1 VSNGVAHLPATDLL
15 EMIRERKISSLELAD
30 LYIQRIE
37 TFDPEINAVVARD
50 FEAARRRARAADE
63 AMTRGEDWGPLQG
76 LPITIKDSFEV
87 AGMPC
92 TSGAPALKAHRP
104 IRDADLV
111 ERLLG
116 AGAIILGK
124 TNLPLFAGDC
134 QSYSAVYGQTNNPW
148 NVERVP
154 GGSSGGA
161 AAALAAGLTAL
172 ELGSDIGGSI
182 RNPAHMCGVFG
193 HKSSF
198 GIASMRGHIPPLP
211 GTFAGDYIIPGDLA
225 VAGPLA
231 RSARDLELALT
242 LMVGPG
248 VPQRSAWKLKLP
260 PSRGN
265 SLRDFR
271 VGLWLDDSAFPVDA
285 SVLRMLESAA
295 QKLSEAGARVESRH
309 PELDLSRSN
318 EVFQLLL
325 RCLSSPGLPE
335 DQFEVIAAEAAG
347 LSSADRS
354 ARACQVRATSMRHR
368 DWLRLEVERT
378 RMRQVW
384 ADFFDEFDVLLC
396 PAFPVTTFPHDHMED
411 RLRRTLQ
418 INGIECPYVDAS
430 TAWAGLTGVVY
441 LPSTTAPVGL
451 AEDGLPVGVQI
462 VAPFLED
469 RTSIR
474 FAELAEEVLGGFEA
488 PPRFDFS
495 GGLANRV
502 RAVSCH

>member
-1 VSNGVAHLPATDLL
+1 MSRHLAFLPATDLL
-15 EMIRERKISSLELAD
+15 EMIRERKISSLELVD

-37 TFDPEINAVVARD
+37 EFDPGINAVVARD
-50 FEAARRRARAADE
+50 FEGARRRARDADE
-63 AMTRGEDWGPLQG
+63 AMTKGEGWGALHG

-92 TSGAPALKAHRP
+92 TSGAPALKDHNPVRN
-104 IRDADLV
+104 ADLV
-111 ERLLG
+111 ERMLG

-134 QSYSAVYGQTNNPW
+134 QSYNAVYGQTNNPW
-148 NVERVP
+148 NFDRVP

-161 AAALAAGLTAL
+161 AAALAAGMTAL

-198 GIASMRGHIPPLP
+198 GIASMRGHIPPNP
-211 GTFAGDYIIPGDLA
+211 GTFAGDYIIAGDLA

-231 RSARDLELALT
+231 RSARDLELALN
-242 LMVGPG
+242 LMAGPG

-265 SLRDFR
+265 SLLDFR
-271 VGLWLDDSAFPVDA
+271 VGLWLDDPAFPVDA
-285 SVLRMLESAA
+285 SVRRLLESTV
-295 QKLSEAGARVESRH
+295 QRLSEAGARVEPRH

-318 EVFQLLL
+318 EVFQMLL

-335 DQFEVIAAEAAG
+335 EQFEGITAEAEG
-347 LSSADRS
+347 LSGTDRS
-354 ARACQVRATSMRHR
+354 ARACSLRATAMRHR

-378 RMRQVW
+378 RMRQIW

-396 PAFPVTTFPHDHMED
+396 PAFPVTAFPHDHTED
-411 RLRRTLQ
+411 RFRRTLQ
-418 INGIECPYVDAS
+418 INGVESSYVEAS

-451 AEDGLPVGVQI
+451 ADDGLPVGIQI

-474 FAELAEEVLGGFEA
+474 FAELLEEVLGGFVA
-488 PPRFDFS
+488 PAGF
-495 GGLANRV
+495 GM
-502 RAVSCH
+502 